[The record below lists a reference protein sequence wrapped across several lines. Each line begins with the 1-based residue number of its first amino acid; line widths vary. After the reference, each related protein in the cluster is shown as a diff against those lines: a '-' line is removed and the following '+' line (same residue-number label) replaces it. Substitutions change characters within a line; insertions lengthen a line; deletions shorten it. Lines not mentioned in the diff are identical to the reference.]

1 MEGELR
7 GRGQSYLFF
16 FLSMFETP
24 PQALVAEL
32 RKASRHKE
40 KPDRRPTISKFGPM
54 VLEGVSADPSGDKS
68 C

>member
-1 MEGELR
+1 MR

-16 FLSMFETP
+16 CLTMFEKT

-40 KPDRRPTISKFGPM
+40 KTDRRPTISKFGPM
-54 VLEGVSADPSGDKS
+54 VLEGVSADPSGDTS